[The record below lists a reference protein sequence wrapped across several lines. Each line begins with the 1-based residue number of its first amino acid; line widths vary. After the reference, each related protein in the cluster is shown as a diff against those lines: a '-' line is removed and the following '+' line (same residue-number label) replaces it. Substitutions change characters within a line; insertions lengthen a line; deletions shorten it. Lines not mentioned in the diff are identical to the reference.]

1 MAKKTK
7 TVDTVHSSSTKPTT
21 TTIQKETTMK
31 AKTIAKETTKAPKP
45 VKKSYSYFDLDKFEK
60 VTVEKEI
67 PPFTPKTAD
76 EVLAL
81 VSADNTIL
89 VKSVNAFLKRSALR
103 AVKLEVAALGG
114 DTAIVSALAK
124 PFRAMP
130 PWSVMYE
137 LGPDGKPLVDSE
149 GNKVVNRKAQTASIY
164 DFIRAN
170 PSLVASI
177 KQATLEAA
185 ANEDDDDETKET
197 TED

>member
-1 MAKKTK
+1 
-7 TVDTVHSSSTKPTT
+7 
-21 TTIQKETTMK
+21 MK
-31 AKTIAKETTKAPKP
+31 AKTIAKETVTKAAK
-45 VKKSYSYFDLDKFEK
+45 VIKKVYSYFDLDAFEK
-60 VTVEKEI
+60 KTVEKEI
-67 PPFTPKTAD
+67 PPFISKTTD

-81 VSADNTIL
+81 VAADNTIL
-89 VKSVNAFLKRSALR
+89 TKSVNAYLKRQELR
-103 AVKLEVAALGG
+103 KVKLEVAALGG

-130 PWSVMYE
+130 PWSVMHE
-137 LGPDGKPLVDSE
+137 LDSTGKPKVDEE
-149 GNKVVNRKAQTASIY
+149 GNKIVDRKAQTASIY